1 MDVKT
6 KRRLS
11 TEGKGLLASA
21 IGGGAAGGAAAAPAV
36 PAAESKAPAAPARAA
51 ASAAGGSNAAGL
63 DAKLVEK
70 FCALVDKGRKG
81 R

>member
-36 PAAESKAPAAPARAA
+36 PAAESKAPAAPARGQDTPHSKAVKT
-51 ASAAGGSNAAGL
+51 GENPN
-63 DAKLVEK
+63 
-70 FCALVDKGRKG
+70 R
-81 R
+81 RN